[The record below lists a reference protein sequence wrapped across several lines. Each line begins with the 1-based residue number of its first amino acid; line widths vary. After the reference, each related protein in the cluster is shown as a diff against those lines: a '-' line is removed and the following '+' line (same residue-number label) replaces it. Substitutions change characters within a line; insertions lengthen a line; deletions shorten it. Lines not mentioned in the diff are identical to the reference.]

1 MPFHRTFDVLWKELE
16 VITVFSKYNML
27 MQKMFVKLFL
37 KNFFDLYFQVE
48 DNLFRQQMD
57 ENRRNLQEFDD
68 RQRHYQEQQRREE
81 QRRLAEAEVVQALL
95 NFSEE
100 RKS

>member
-1 MPFHRTFDVLWKELE
+1 
-16 VITVFSKYNML
+16 

>member
-1 MPFHRTFDVLWKELE
+1 
-16 VITVFSKYNML
+16 ML